1 MTASEVEAEAT
12 STTAATAMTPM
23 KPMTTPMS
31 AVRIGSP
38 AAATAPN
45 VTSRMRNPMATPM
58 TSGSSE
64 ILGTDPG
71 YTEPENSV
79 CTPASRDGATA
90 ALSAS
95 RVDVLTLALVAA
107 YWTRASAA
115 RPPAAMLPLRNG
127 SLTTATCGT
136 FLRLA
141 RAASMLV
148 RYTLSVT
155 FAGPLVAK
163 TTCVWP
169 PAKAGIRWASRS
181 VACCDWA
188 PGTVKLSTL
197 LPPLPTA
204 RAITPASRTS
214 HPNTTN
220 RRPPVP
226 TPPTR
231 YINHSTT

>member
-12 STTAATAMTPM
+12 STTAATA
-23 KPMTTPMS
+23 
-31 AVRIGSP
+31 R
-38 AAATAPN
+38 
-45 VTSRMRNPMATPM
+45 

-79 CTPASRDGATA
+79 WTPASRDGVTA

-95 RVDVLTLALVAA
+95 RVDVLTLALLAE

-115 RPPAAMLPLRNG
+115 RPSAAMLPVWNG

-163 TTCVWP
+163 TTWVWA
-169 PAKAGIRWASRS
+169 PAKAGIRLASRS
-181 VACCDWA
+181 VACCDWV
-188 PGTVKLSTL
+188 PGTVKLSTV

-214 HPNTTN
+214 HADTTS
-220 RRPPVP
+220 RRRRVTKRPS
-226 TPPTR
+226 R
-231 YINHSTT
+231 YR

>member
-64 ILGTDPG
+64 ILGADPG

-79 CTPASRDGATA
+79 CTPASRDGVTA

-95 RVDVLTLALVAA
+95 RVDVLTLAFVAE

-115 RPPAAMLPLRNG
+115 RPPAAMLPVWNG

-141 RAASMLV
+141 RAASILV

-155 FAGPLVAK
+155 FAGPPVAK
-163 TTCVWP
+163 TTWVSAP
-169 PAKAGIRWASRS
+169 PTAGIRLPSTA
-181 VACCDWA
+181 VACRDCV
-188 PGTVKLSTL
+188 PGT
-197 LPPLPTA
+197 
-204 RAITPASRTS
+204 
-214 HPNTTN
+214 
-220 RRPPVP
+220 
-226 TPPTR
+226 
-231 YINHSTT
+231 

>member
-12 STTAATAMTPM
+12 STTAATARTPM

-45 VTSRMRNPMATPM
+45 VTSRIPNPMATPM

-79 CTPASRDGATA
+79 WTPASRDGVTA

-95 RVDVLTLALVAA
+95 RVDVLTLALLAE
-107 YWTRASAA
+107 YWTWASAA
-115 RPPAAMLPLRNG
+115 RPSAAMLPVWNG

-136 FLRLA
+136 FRRLA

-148 RYTLSVT
+148 LYAPSVT

-163 TTCVWP
+163 TT
-169 PAKAGIRWASRS
+169 
-181 VACCDWA
+181 
-188 PGTVKLSTL
+188 
-197 LPPLPTA
+197 
-204 RAITPASRTS
+204 
-214 HPNTTN
+214 
-220 RRPPVP
+220 
-226 TPPTR
+226 
-231 YINHSTT
+231 